1 MLKNM
6 LVLKETSRIEI
17 SSIAICE
24 VCSQTS
30 VQIQGLQYTN
40 YIITKSLFM
49 LTYPHLWI
57 ILGIALKNKWES
69 TTKYNVSFLSFFA

>member
-24 VCSQTS
+24 VWSQTS

-40 YIITKSLFM
+40 YIITKSLLM
-49 LTYPHLWI
+49 LTCPHL
-57 ILGIALKNKWES
+57 
-69 TTKYNVSFLSFFA
+69 